1 MSKGTTAT
9 MPTSEQKSVQV
20 AGGKLAYEVTGGG
33 PVVLC
38 LPGIGDTRRVY
49 EQFAPALVAAGYRVI
64 TTDLRGNGGSVGHFP
79 SHNLTDLANDIG
91 AILDAEGIGRAYLA
105 GGSLSGASAGL
116 FAIKH
121 SDRVAGLILLSPV
134 FASPSR
140 LLMAPL
146 IAVFRLPL
154 VGAGLWVAYFK
165 TLYPKRP
172 VAAEYLAQTR
182 ANIQQ
187 PGALKSLTDMLW
199 TRHLDAGIQAIK
211 VPTLIFYGT
220 KDSDFKNVH
229 EEAGGVQ
236 KAIPQAQIEILDGF
250 GHYPQRE
257 AADIVIPKTLAWLA
271 AP

>member
-1 MSKGTTAT
+1 MSKNITA
-9 MPTSEQKSVQV
+9 MIPNSEQKTVQV
-20 AGGKLAYEVTGGG
+20 AGGKLAYEVAGSG
-33 PVVLC
+33 PTVLC

-49 EQFAPALVAAGYRVI
+49 ERFAPALVAAGYRVI
-64 TTDLRGNGGSVGHFP
+64 STDLRGNGRSVGRFA
-79 SHNLTDLANDIG
+79 SHNLSDLSNDIG
-91 AILDAEGIGRAYLA
+91 TILDAEGSSRAYLA

-116 FAIKH
+116 FANGH
-121 SDRVAGLILLSPV
+121 PDRVAGLILFSPV

-154 VGAGLWVAYFK
+154 VGTGLWVAYFK

-172 VAAEYLAQTR
+172 VEAAYLAEVR

-187 PGALKSLTDMLW
+187 PGARKSLSDMLW
-199 TRHLDAGIQAIK
+199 TRHLDDGTRAIK

-220 KDSDFKNVH
+220 KDSDFKDVPT
-229 EEAGGVQ
+229 EAAGVQ
-236 KAIPQAQIEILDGF
+236 KAIPQAQITILDGF

-257 AADIVIPKTLAWLA
+257 AADIVIPQTLEWLA
-271 AP
+271 AH